1 MPYFVDRELYFEVG
15 GRRQKTMKTLR
26 LLALLVVPLSLFAQ
40 SNRGAITG
48 TVSDSTGALIPGAQ
62 VTITNTETGSKS
74 DTVTT
79 GTGNYSLLQLPVGT
93 YTLTVAQTGFSKYEQ
108 TNIQV
113 QVAVT
118 TRVDVVL
125 TVGATTDS
133 VTITAESTL
142 LKTESAEQSMTVTGN
157 QIAELPINFGIGAG
171 AIRNPL
177 SFIQMTPGA
186 YFNGWNNISING
198 GTINFK
204 IVFEGQQADDPYST
218 QVSDEIQP
226 SVEAIEQ
233 FTLQTSNFSAEYGGV
248 GGGGIYNFTSKSGTN
263 QVHGSAYNY
272 LENTALN
279 AGIPFTNDG
288 TGHHVK
294 VVKHLADYGGTI
306 GGPVYIPKVY
316 DGRNKTFFFFNL
328 ERYRDRE
335 ALYAGITTVP
345 NSAYLSGNLAN
356 NLLVTGNR
364 NLGTD
369 FAGRAIIQNAI
380 YDPNTTVIDSSGR
393 RVLNLFPNNVIPTN
407 RFDPVAVKIMAL
419 MPKPNIGNDLFVN
432 NFAMSGAFYKLQQ
445 IPSIKIDQNFGSN
458 IKLSGYYSTQSTDKS
473 NGVDGLPGVLS
484 TVRIQNIFSKMARGN
499 FDYTISPTVLFH
511 FSSGFQSHTNPDTV
525 PPISAQYDIKSLG
538 IVGSPGNGFPRFG
551 VLGDNVYGGMG
562 IAFGPGSR
570 NLFIGRRLSGSPSL
584 SWVKGNHTFKTGVE
598 WKYET
603 TNYKS
608 QTNLSPAYGY
618 SSAETAQPLYGQVLP
633 PGTGIGST
641 WASFLLGQ
649 YDNVTAGNGQALFYR
664 RTTWSLY
671 AQDSWK
677 LTRKL
682 TLDYGLRWDLQ
693 QPLNELHDR
702 MISFSPTAIN
712 PVAGGRPGAVIYAGN
727 GAGRCNCLFAPYY
740 PYAIAPR
747 FGLAYQVNPKT
758 VVRAGIGISYTPL
771 AALLTDPPATGMGF
785 NSVTIPSPGN
795 SIAAGQMAQPLVFD
809 QTALFGAPYNPSLNV
824 VAGGGIQGA
833 PAIVDQNMG
842 RPSRVIQWNISLQ
855 REILRDLVVEA
866 AFVGNHGVWL
876 SNGSS
881 QGFYNASV
889 GNLVNYNAVS
899 PATLAAYGLGD
910 LTNANTRSL
919 LGATIS
925 SAAAVAAGFKKPY
938 ANFPD
943 TGSVLQSLRPFPQYS
958 GVGQFQAPLGKSW
971 YDSLQMK
978 VVKRL
983 SHGLTATMTYTFSKS
998 LDSTTNA
1005 GSIYD
1010 WNSFKG
1016 LSSFYYPH
1024 LFSLSLDY
1032 TLPAIG
1038 PIKRSRI
1045 TRALFADWRFSSLT
1059 TNQSGA
1065 LLSTPGSSN
1074 SIGSYLSTGYTKQV
1088 RLPGVP
1094 LYLVDVNSSVDPTQ
1108 QTVLNP
1114 AAWQNQAAGVV
1125 GSNVNYYND
1134 FRAQRRPA
1142 ISGGFGKV
1150 FRIRE
1155 GVMFSIR
1162 AEFFNLFNMM
1172 ESLGNPA
1179 TGSPQTAP
1187 TRSANGLLT
1196 GGFGYLNY
1204 TGIAGNSVS
1213 SSLPTPRTG
1222 QLVARIQF

>member
-1 MPYFVDRELYFEVG
+1 
-15 GRRQKTMKTLR
+15 MKTR
-26 LLALLVVPLSLFAQ
+26 LQVAFLLLSWSLSAQ

-48 TVSDSTGALIPGAQ
+48 TVADSGGALIPGVQ
-62 VTITNTETGSKS
+62 VVLTNTETGAKS

-93 YTLTVAQTGFSKYEQ
+93 YTLAVEKAGFNKYEQ

-125 TVGATTDS
+125 KIGAATES
-133 VTITAESTL
+133 VTVTAESTL
-142 LKTESAEQSMTVTGN
+142 LKSENAEQSMTITGN
-157 QIAELPINFGIGAG
+157 AIAELPINFGIGAG

-198 GTINFK
+198 GSINFK

-233 FTLQTSNFSAEYGGV
+233 FTLQTSNFTAEYGGV

-263 QVHGSAYNY
+263 QFHGSAYNY
-272 LENTALN
+272 MENTILN

-306 GGPVYIPKVY
+306 GGPLWIPKVY
-316 DGRNKTFFFFNL
+316 NGKNKTFFFFNL

-345 NSAYLSGNLAN
+345 NSAFLSGNLAN

-380 YDPNTTVIDSSGR
+380 YDPSTTTIDSSGR
-393 RVLNLFPNNVIPTN
+393 RVLQVFPNNVIPQN
-407 RFDPVAVKIMAL
+407 RIDPVASKIMAL
-419 MPKPNIGNDLFVN
+419 FPKPNLGNDLFVN
-432 NFAMSGAFYKLQQ
+432 NFAQSGAFYKLQQ
-445 IPSIKIDQNFGSN
+445 IPSIKIDQNFGSK
-458 IKLSGYYSTQSTDKS
+458 IKLSGYYATQGTTKS
-473 NGVDGLPGVLS
+473 NGVDGLPAVLS
-484 TVRIQNIFSKMARGN
+484 TVRIQAIFSKMARGN
-499 FDYTISPTVLFH
+499 FDYTISPTLLFH
-511 FSSGFQSHTNPDTV
+511 FSSGFQSHKNPDTV
-525 PPISAQYDIKSLG
+525 PPVSGEYDNTQLG

-551 VLGDNVYGGMG
+551 ALGDNVYGG
-562 IAFGPGSR
+562 IAVGFGPGSR
-570 NLFIGRRLSGSPSL
+570 NLFIGRRLSGSPAL
-584 SWVKGNHTFKTGVE
+584 SWVHGNHTFKFGAE
-598 WKYET
+598 WKYDT
-603 TNYKS
+603 TNSSSK
-608 QTNLSPAYGY
+608 TNLSPAYGF
-618 SSAETAQPLYGQVLP
+618 SGAETSQPLYGQVLP
-633 PGTGIGST
+633 TGTGIGST

-649 YDNVTAGNGQALFYR
+649 YDSVTAGNGQALFYR
-664 RTTWSLY
+664 RTSWALY

-677 LTRKL
+677 VTRKL

-702 MISFSPTAIN
+702 MISFSPTTPN
-712 PVAGGRPGAVIYAGN
+712 PTANGILGAVIYAGY
-727 GAGRCNCLFAPYY
+727 GAKRCNCLFAPSY

-747 FGLAYQVNPKT
+747 FGLAYQIDSKT
-758 VVRAGIGISYTPL
+758 VVRGGFGVSYAPL
-771 AALLTDPPATGMGF
+771 AALLTDPSASGMGF

-795 SIAAGQMAQPLVFD
+795 NVAAGTMSKPLVFD
-809 QTALFGAPYNPSLNV
+809 QNALFGAPYDPGLNV
-824 VAGGGIQGA
+824 VALGGIQGA
-833 PAIVDQNMG
+833 PALVDPNMG
-842 RPSRVIQWNISLQ
+842 RPSRVVQWNISLQ
-855 REILRDLVVEA
+855 REVLRDLVVEA
-866 AFVGNHGVWL
+866 AFVGNHGVWE

-881 QGFYNASV
+881 QGFSNGSV
-889 GNLVNYNAVS
+889 GNLINYDAVS
-899 PATLAAYGLGD
+899 PATLAAHGLGD
-910 LTNANTRSL
+910 LTDANTRSL
-919 LGATIS
+919 LSSTIT

-943 TGSVLQSLRPFPQYS
+943 SGSVLQSLRPFPQYS
-958 GVGQFQAPLGKSW
+958 GIGQFQAPLGVSW
-971 YDSLQMK
+971 YDSLQVK
-978 VVKRL
+978 VVKRF
-983 SHGLTATMTYTFSKS
+983 SHGLTATMAYTFGKA

-1010 WNSFKG
+1010 RSSFKG
-1016 LSSFYYPH
+1016 LSPNYYPH
-1024 LFSLSLDY
+1024 IFSLSVDY
-1032 TLPAIG
+1032 TVPAIG
-1038 PIKRSRI
+1038 PVRKSRI
-1045 TRALFADWRFSSLT
+1045 ARAILADWRLTSLT
-1059 TNQSGA
+1059 TTQSGQ
-1065 LLSTPGSSN
+1065 LLATPTSSN
-1074 SIGSYLSTGYTKQV
+1074 SIGSYVSTGYT
-1088 RLPGVP
+1088 RMSRIPGVP
-1094 LYLVDVNSSVDPTQ
+1094 LYLKDPNCGCIDPTQ
-1108 QTVLNP
+1108 ETILNP
-1114 AAWQNQAAGVV
+1114 AAWLNQAAGVP
-1125 GSNVNYYND
+1125 GSNVVYYND

-1142 ISGGFGKV
+1142 VSGGIGKV
-1150 FRIRE
+1150 FKVRE
-1155 GVMFSIR
+1155 GVAFSVR

-1172 ESLGNPA
+1172 ESLANPS
-1179 TGSPQTAP
+1179 TGSPQNP
-1187 TRSANGLLT
+1187 VTRSNGLLT

-1222 QLVARIQF
+1222 QVVARIQF

>member
-1 MPYFVDRELYFEVG
+1 
-15 GRRQKTMKTLR
+15 MKAHVQLAVF
-26 LLALLVVPLSLFAQ
+26 LLSWSLFSQ

-48 TVSDSTGALIPGAQ
+48 TVSDTAGALIPGVQ
-62 VTITNTETGSKS
+62 VVLTNTETGAKS

-93 YTLTVAQTGFSKYEQ
+93 YTLAVEQPGFSKYER

-125 TVGATTDS
+125 TVGSNTES
-133 VTITAESTL
+133 VTVTADSTL
-142 LKTESAEQSMTVTGN
+142 LRTENAEQSMTVTGN

-186 YFNGWNNISING
+186 TFNGWNNISING

-218 QVSDEIQP
+218 QVSDEVQP

-263 QVHGSAYNY
+263 QFHGSAYNY
-272 LENTALN
+272 MENTILN
-279 AGIPFTNDG
+279 AGIPFTDDG
-288 TGHHVK
+288 TGRHVK
-294 VVKHLADYGGTI
+294 VVKHLADYGGTF
-306 GGPVYIPKVY
+306 GGPVWIPKVY
-316 DGRNKTFFFFNL
+316 NGKNKTFFFFNL

-345 NSAYLSGNLAN
+345 NTAYLAGNLAN

-369 FAGRAIIQNAI
+369 FAGRAIIQNSI
-380 YDPNTTVIDSSGR
+380 YDPTTATIDSSGR
-393 RVLNLFPNNVIPTN
+393 RVLNVFPGNIIPQN
-407 RFDPVAVKIMAL
+407 RIDPTSAKIMAL
-419 MPKPNIGNDLFVN
+419 LPKPNIGNDLFVN
-432 NFAMSGAFYKLQQ
+432 NFAQSGAFYKLQQ
-445 IPSIKIDQNFGSN
+445 IPSIKIDQNFGSKV
-458 IKLSGYYSTQSTDKS
+458 KLSGYYSTQSTDKS
-473 NGVDGLPGVLS
+473 NGVDGLPALLS
-484 TVRIQNIFSKMARGN
+484 TVRIQGIRSKMARGN
-499 FDYTISPTVLFH
+499 FDYTISPTLLFH

-525 PPISAQYDIKSLG
+525 PPISSEYDNTQLG
-538 IVGSPGNGFPRFG
+538 IAGSPATASPASAPSATTS
-551 VLGDNVYGGMG
+551 MG
-562 IAFGPGSR
+562 AWRSDSDPGSR

-584 SWVKGNHTFKTGVE
+584 SWVHGNHTYKIGAE

-603 TNYKS
+603 TNSKS
-608 QTNLSPAYGY
+608 KTNLSPAYGF
-618 SSAETAQPLYGQVLP
+618 SGAETSQPLYGQVLP
-633 PGTGIGST
+633 SGTGIGST

-649 YDNVTAGNGQALFYR
+649 YDSVSAGNGQALFYR
-664 RTTWSLY
+664 RTSWGLY
-671 AQDSWK
+671 VQDSWK
-677 LTRKL
+677 VTRKL

-702 MISFSPTAIN
+702 MISFSPTTPN
-712 PVAGGRPGAVIYAGN
+712 PTANGLRGAVIYAGN

-747 FGLAYQVNPKT
+747 FGLAYQIDPKT
-758 VVRAGIGISYTPL
+758 VLRGGFGISYTPL
-771 AALLTDPPATGMGF
+771 AALLTDPSASGTGF

-795 SIAAGQMAQPLVFD
+795 NVAAGTISKPLVFD
-809 QTALFGAPYNPSLNV
+809 QTALFGAPYDPSLNV
-824 VAGGGIQGA
+824 VAGGGIQNA
-833 PAIVDQNMG
+833 PALVDPNMG
-842 RPSRVIQWNISLQ
+842 RPSRVVQWNISLQ
-855 REILRDLVVEA
+855 REVLRNLVVEA

-876 SNGSS
+876 DNGSS
-881 QGFYNASV
+881 QGFSNASV
-889 GNLVNYNAVS
+889 GNLINYNAVS

-919 LGATIS
+919 LSSTIT
-925 SAAAVAAGFKKPY
+925 SAAAVAAGFRKPY

-943 TGSVLQSLRPFPQYS
+943 SGSVLQSLRPFPQYN
-958 GVGQFQAPLGKSW
+958 GIGQFQAPLGKSW
-971 YDSLQMK
+971 YDSLQVK
-978 VVKRL
+978 VVKRF
-983 SHGLTATMTYTFSKS
+983 SHGLTATMAYTFGKA

-1005 GSIYD
+1005 GSIYNRD
-1010 WNSFKG
+1010 TFKG
-1016 LSSFYYPH
+1016 LSPFYYPNI
-1024 LFSLSLDY
+1024 FSLSVDY
-1032 TLPAIG
+1032 TVPAIG
-1038 PIKRSRI
+1038 PVKRSRI
-1045 TRALFADWRFSSLT
+1045 ARAILADWRITSLS
-1059 TNQSGA
+1059 TNQSGV
-1065 LLSTPGSSN
+1065 LLGTPASSN
-1074 SIGSYLSTGYTKQV
+1074 SIGSYVSTGYTRMA

-1094 LYLVDVNSSVDPTQ
+1094 LYLKDINCGCIDPTQ

-1114 AAWQNQAAGVV
+1114 AAWQNQDAGVP
-1125 GSNVNYYND
+1125 GSNVAYYND
-1134 FRAQRRPA
+1134 FRGQRRPA
-1142 ISGGFGKV
+1142 ISGGIGKV
-1150 FRIRE
+1150 FKIRE
-1155 GVMFSIR
+1155 GVSFSVR

-1172 ESLGNPA
+1172 EALGNPS
-1179 TGSPQTAP
+1179 TGSPQTPP
-1187 TRSANGLLT
+1187 TRSAAGLLT

-1222 QLVARIQF
+1222 QVVARIQF